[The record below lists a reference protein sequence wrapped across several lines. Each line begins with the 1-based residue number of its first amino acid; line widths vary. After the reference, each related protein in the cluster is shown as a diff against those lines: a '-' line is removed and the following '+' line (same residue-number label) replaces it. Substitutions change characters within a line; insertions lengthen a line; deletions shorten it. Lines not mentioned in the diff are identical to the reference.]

1 MRAIILAA
9 GRGSRLL
16 PLTENLPKCLLQVG
30 DTTVLSLQLDTL
42 EAAGVDEAIVITG
55 FMAGSVEAEIEG
67 RAGSMRVQTLFNPFY
82 QVADNLASCWMAR
95 AFMDDD
101 FLLINGDT
109 LIEPALA
116 KKVVESPK
124 TNIQVTIDKKPE
136 YDSDDM
142 KVSLDGTALTAIG
155 KTLSADET
163 HGESIGFLR
172 FMGDGPKLFRDKLHQ
187 MMRTGDGVKAWF
199 LSAIDALAKTDT
211 EVTTYSIEG
220 MTWAEL
226 DTMEDYAA
234 IKAIFGNAKNGAE
247 T

>member
-1 MRAIILAA
+1 MRAIILPA

-16 PLTENLPKCLLQVG
+16 PLPENLPKCLLAVG

-42 EAAGVDEAIVITG
+42 ESAGVDEAIVITG
-55 FMAGSVEAEIEG
+55 FMAGSVEAEIAG
-67 RAGSMRVQTLFNPFY
+67 RTGAMRVQTLFNPFY

-95 AFMDDD
+95 TFMDDD

-116 KKVVESPK
+116 KKVVQSPQN
-124 TNIQVTIDKKPE
+124 NIQVTNDKKPE
-136 YDSDDM
+136 YDTDDM

-163 HGESIGFLR
+163 NGESIGFLR

-187 MMRTGDGVKAWF
+187 MMRTGDGVGAWF

-211 EVTTYSIEG
+211 VVATYSIEG

-226 DTMEDYAA
+226 DTMEDYSA
-234 IKAIFGNAKNGAE
+234 IKAIFGSS
-247 T
+247 

>member
-16 PLTENLPKCLLQVG
+16 PLTENLPKCLLPVG
-30 DTTVLSLQLDTL
+30 DRSVLSLQLDTL
-42 EAAGVDEAIVITG
+42 ESAGVEEAIVITG
-55 FMAGSVEAEIEG
+55 FMAGSVEAEVADRPG
-67 RAGSMRVQTLFNPFY
+67 PMRVQTLFNPFY

-95 AFMDDD
+95 AFMMDD

-109 LIEPALA
+109 LIEPSLA
-116 KKVVESPK
+116 NKVIESPV
-124 TNIQVTIDKKPE
+124 TDIQVTIDKKPD

-142 KVSLDGTALTAIG
+142 KVSLNGTALTAIG
-155 KTLSADET
+155 KTLGADET

-172 FMGDGPKLFRDKLHQ
+172 FMRDGPDLFRDKLHQ
-187 MMRTGDGVKAWF
+187 MMRTGDGVQAWF

-211 EVTTYSIEG
+211 LVSTYSIEG

-226 DTMEDYAA
+226 DTMEDYTA
-234 IKAIFGNAKNGAE
+234 IKAMFGGS
-247 T
+247 

>member
-1 MRAIILAA
+1 MKAIILAA

-16 PLTENLPKCLLQVG
+16 PLTETLPKCLLPVAG
-30 DTTVLSLQLDTL
+30 TTVLSLQLDTL
-42 EAAGVDEAIVITG
+42 EGAGVDEVVVITG
-55 FMAGSVEAEIEG
+55 FMAGSVEAEIQG
-67 RAGSMRVQTLFNPFY
+67 RTGPMKVQTLFNPFY

-95 AFMDDD
+95 DFMDGD

-116 KKVVESPK
+116 ERVIQSPAK
-124 TNIQVTIDKKPE
+124 NIQVTIDKKPD

-142 KVSLDGTALTAIG
+142 KVTLDGTALTAIG
-155 KTLSADET
+155 KTLGAHET

-172 FMGDGPKLFRDKLHQ
+172 FMLDGPALFRDKLHQ

-199 LSAIDALAKTDT
+199 LSAIDALAKTGTAVDT
-211 EVTTYSIEG
+211 FSIEG
-220 MTWAEL
+220 LTWAEL

-234 IKAIFGNAKNGAE
+234 IKKIFGE
-247 T
+247 S

>member
-16 PLTENLPKCLLQVG
+16 PLTENLPKCLLAVG

-55 FMAGSVEAEIEG
+55 FMAGLVEAEIKDRTG
-67 RAGSMRVQTLFNPFY
+67 PMQVQTLFNPFY

-95 AFMDDD
+95 GFMDDD

-116 KKVVESPK
+116 KKVVQSPHN
-124 TNIQVTIDKKPE
+124 NIQVTIDKKPE

-142 KVSLDGTALTAIG
+142 KVSLDGSALTAIG

-163 HGESIGFLR
+163 NGESIGFLR

-187 MMRTGDGVKAWF
+187 MMRTGDGVAAWF

-211 EVTTYSIEG
+211 VIDTYSIEG

-226 DTMEDYAA
+226 DTMEDYSA
-234 IKAIFGNAKNGAE
+234 IKAIFGSS
-247 T
+247 

>member
-16 PLTENLPKCLLQVG
+16 PLTENLPKCLLAVG

-55 FMAGSVEAEIEG
+55 FMAGSVEAEVAD
-67 RAGSMRVQTLFNPFY
+67 RQGSMRVQTLFNPFY

-116 KKVVESPK
+116 KKVVESPQN
-124 TNIQVTIDKKPE
+124 NIQVTIDKKPE

-142 KVSLDGTALTAIG
+142 KVTLDGTTLTAIG
-155 KTLSADET
+155 KTLSAEET
-163 HGESIGFLR
+163 NGESIGFLR

-187 MMRTGDGVKAWF
+187 MMRTGDGVGAWF
-199 LSAIDALAKTDT
+199 LSTIDALAKTDT
-211 EVTTYSIEG
+211 VDATYSIEG

-226 DTMEDYAA
+226 DTMEDYSA
-234 IKAIFGNAKNGAE
+234 IKAIFGSS
-247 T
+247 

>member
-16 PLTENLPKCLLQVG
+16 PLTENLPKCLLPVR

-42 EAAGVDEAIVITG
+42 EQAGVDEAIVITG
-55 FMAGSVEAEIEG
+55 FMAGTVEAEVADRTG
-67 RAGSMRVQTLFNPFY
+67 PMRVQTLFNPFY

-95 AFMDDD
+95 DFMQDD

-116 KKVVESPK
+116 KHVIESPV
-124 TNIQVTIDKKPE
+124 NDIQVTIDKKPA

-142 KVSLDGTALTAIG
+142 KVSLNGAALTAIG
-155 KTLSADET
+155 KTLSAEET

-172 FMGDGPKLFRDKLHQ
+172 FMRDGPDLFREKLHQ

-211 EVTTYSIEG
+211 VVATYSIEG
-220 MTWAEL
+220 MIWAEL

-234 IKAIFGNAKNGAE
+234 IKAIFGDPESG

>member
-16 PLTENLPKCLLQVG
+16 PLTENLPKCLLPVG

-42 EAAGVDEAIVITG
+42 EQAGIDEAIVITG
-55 FMAGSVEAEIEG
+55 FMAGSVEAELADRSG
-67 RAGSMRVQTLFNPFY
+67 PMRVQTLFNPFF

-95 AFMDDD
+95 DFMKDD
-101 FLLINGDT
+101 FVLINGDT

-116 KKVVESPK
+116 KQVVESP
-124 TNIQVTIDKKPE
+124 TNNIQVTIDKKPT

-142 KVSLDGTALTAIG
+142 KVTLDGTALMAIG
-155 KTLSADET
+155 KTLSAPET

-172 FMGDGPKLFRDKLHQ
+172 FMQDGPDLFREKLHQ

-211 EVTTYSIEG
+211 LVSTYSIEG

-226 DTMEDYAA
+226 DTMDDYAA
-234 IKAIFGNAKNGAE
+234 IKAIFGDPDKGA
-247 T
+247 

>member
-16 PLTENLPKCLLQVG
+16 PLTENLPKCLLAVG
-30 DTTVLSLQLDTL
+30 GTTVLSLQLDTL

-55 FMAGSVEAEIEG
+55 FMAGSVEAEVADRTG
-67 RAGSMRVQTLFNPFY
+67 PMRVQTLFNPFY

-95 AFMDDD
+95 AFMEDD
-101 FLLINGDT
+101 FVLINGDT

-116 KKVVESPK
+116 KKVVQSPK
-124 TNIQVTIDKKPE
+124 NSIQVTIDKKPE

-142 KVSLDGTALTAIG
+142 KVSLDGTELTAIG

-163 HGESIGFLR
+163 NGESIGFLR

-187 MMRTGDGVKAWF
+187 MMRTGDGVGAWF

-211 EVTTYSIEG
+211 VIATYSIEG
-220 MTWAEL
+220 MIWAEL
-226 DTMEDYAA
+226 DTMEDYSA
-234 IKAIFGNAKNGAE
+234 IKELFG
-247 T
+247 TP